1 MTAKKSPPKEKSSS
15 PPVKAPKAAMTPE
28 QRVARKAELREA
40 LKKKEAALWADR
52 EARAKAFEDARD
64 IHWNQ
69 MWAKALRL
77 ELITVE
83 LMQVRGNHSW
93 WFDEFSVDALGQS
106 FRLED
111 TGSMCITRDSIH
123 PSDIERINSALDQAF
138 AWHTEYL
145 ARKEQARLAAI
156 RKAELRES
164 AKAKLTDEEKEA
176 LGLSLH

>member
-1 MTAKKSPPKEKSSS
+1 MTAKKLPPKEKRIS
-15 PPVKAPKAAMTPE
+15 PPVKTTKVPMTPE
-28 QRVARKAELREA
+28 QRAARRIELREA
-40 LKKKEAALWADR
+40 REKKQAADLANR

-77 ELITVE
+77 ELITAE
-83 LMQVRGNHSW
+83 LPRVRAEHSW
-93 WFDEFSVDALGQS
+93 WFDKFSVNALGQS

-111 TGSMCITRDSIH
+111 TGSLCITRDSVH

-138 AWHTEYL
+138 TWHTEYL
-145 ARKEQARLAAI
+145 AMKEQERLAVI